1 MYRLV
6 KVSKANQ
13 ARIFKTLV
21 TFLVVL
27 VYVWWIAISLQTQ
40 LNCYIITNNTELVYR
55 DDSKIKVEHINEDNT
70 LYLDDTTKV
79 NGDQVDEYI
88 MTARGTGT
96 YYIPDNKMSREL
108 TWSESIEVGTS
119 WIALSIIVYTIS
131 VLLLISCKGAKLKS
145 FLVDLLMF
153 FVSLV
158 TLVVGEYFISN
169 ILQKSIPFQEIVV
182 VVFGLFALASVIL
195 SIFQRKIWKSL

>member
-79 NGDQVDEYI
+79 DGDQVDEYI

-108 TWSESIEVGTS
+108 TWSESMEVGTS

>member
-79 NGDQVDEYI
+79 DGDQVNEYI

-108 TWSESIEVGTS
+108 TWSESMEVGTS

>member
-55 DDSKIKVEHINEDNT
+55 DDSKIKVEHINEDNI

-79 NGDQVDEYI
+79 DGNQVDEYI
-88 MTARGTGT
+88 MTVRGTGT

-108 TWSESIEVGTS
+108 TWSESMEVGTS

-131 VLLLISCKGAKLKS
+131 VLLLINCKGAKLKS

>member
-108 TWSESIEVGTS
+108 TWSESMEVGTS

>member
-79 NGDQVDEYI
+79 DGDQVNEYI

-108 TWSESIEVGTS
+108 TWSESMEVGTS

-131 VLLLISCKGAKLKS
+131 VLLLINCKGAKLKS

-182 VVFGLFALASVIL
+182 VVFGLFALASVTL

>member
-55 DDSKIKVEHINEDNT
+55 DDSKIKVDHINEDNT

-79 NGDQVDEYI
+79 DGDQVNEYI

-108 TWSESIEVGTS
+108 TWSESMEVGTS

>member
-79 NGDQVDEYI
+79 DGDQVDEYI

-108 TWSESIEVGTS
+108 TWSESMEVGTS

-131 VLLLISCKGAKLKS
+131 VLLLINCKGAKLKS